1 MQIKKETLI
10 ITVRVSK
17 DLKENIL
24 PKISSY
30 VNPGV
35 LFESMVRTI
44 HGHVEEMLESLPNS
58 FLGKGKKGKAK
69 DEKHAVVQ
77 LSDESI
83 GEFKALQETLYEKI
97 GKKPSFPTVLNLV
110 LNSIDVDSMEDKIV
124 EQIQECVSHNSNT
137 NQ

>member
-1 MQIKKETLI
+1 MQIKKETVI

-17 DLKENIL
+17 DLKDNVL
-24 PKISSY
+24 PKVSQY

-44 HGHVEEMLESLPNS
+44 HGHVEDMLESFPKT
-58 FLGKGKKGKAK
+58 FLGKGKKGKVR

-77 LSDESI
+77 LSDQSI
-83 GEFKALQETLYEKI
+83 DEFKALQEALHEKL

-110 LNSIDVDSMEDKIV
+110 LNSIDLDSVGDQLMEN
-124 EQIQECVSHNSNT
+124 IQECVPQNDNAK
-137 NQ
+137 Q